1 MKPTLRL
8 RDTGLQP
15 ERTAMSWH
23 RTVFSALALA
33 LLTTRAGFTRGDSI
47 LASIGGLSTFISL
60 VLCIISLQRQKSV
73 ILDIPLI
80 SHPTI
85 LAKRLICI
93 APGLNAFAIALHS
106 LITIF

>member
-1 MKPTLRL
+1 MKQALRL
-8 RDTGLQP
+8 RDAGLQP

-33 LLTTRAGFTRGDSI
+33 LLTTRTGFTRGNPI
-47 LASIGGLSTFISL
+47 LASMGALSTFISL
-60 VLCIISLQRQKSV
+60 VLCIISIQRQKRV

-93 APGLNAFAIALHS
+93 ATGLNAFAIALHS
-106 LITIF
+106 LITIC